1 MSEWMDRLERLGGLR
16 DKGLITE
23 EEFENE
29 RNKILPSNTSFPS
42 QIQENTQ
49 ESIDEAPNPLT
60 RTASETKSSNPK
72 VRYDMSEL
80 DAVVRK
86 MIFTSLEEA
95 QIDFEIKG
103 TDPSIDPLEIN
114 KQNEDQVDEIIA
126 EWEDWG
132 DQMQSDAQ
140 RAHQAQQGDLNSTT
154 CELCGDSPA
163 AEIVLRRTVGMVV
176 VMSNYQTQLVLCESC
191 GESATK
197 EFQKQTALKGW
208 TSLYSAAL
216 NALYIAGNAKNRR
229 QHKKTLQELEEKN
242 FRAGF

>member
-29 RNKILPSNTSFPS
+29 RNKILPSNTSFPT

-49 ESIDEAPNPLT
+49 ESIDEAPDPLT
-60 RTASETKSSNPK
+60 RTARETKSSNPK

-114 KQNEDQVDEIIA
+114 KQNEV
-126 EWEDWG
+126 
-132 DQMQSDAQ
+132 
-140 RAHQAQQGDLNSTT
+140 
-154 CELCGDSPA
+154 
-163 AEIVLRRTVGMVV
+163 
-176 VMSNYQTQLVLCESC
+176 
-191 GESATK
+191 
-197 EFQKQTALKGW
+197 
-208 TSLYSAAL
+208 
-216 NALYIAGNAKNRR
+216 
-229 QHKKTLQELEEKN
+229 
-242 FRAGF
+242 